1 MMKVLFLCTHNSC
14 RSQMAE
20 GWARH
25 LKKDVME
32 VWSAG
37 TEPGRVNPMA
47 VDVMA
52 ETGVDISSHDS
63 KSVMELIHIPFDIV
77 ITLCGDARDTCPIFP
92 GEDTRI
98 MHRGFED
105 PSRAEGSGE
114 EILGFFRRVRD
125 EIRDFVEGMPGNL
138 GEEIPGVK

>member
-25 LKKDVME
+25 LKKDAME

-47 VDVMA
+47 VEIMA
-52 ETGVDISSHDS
+52 EAGVDISSHDS

-92 GEDTRI
+92 VGETRI

-105 PSRAEGSGE
+105 PSRAEGSAE
-114 EILGFFRRVRD
+114 EIRGFFRRVRD
-125 EIRDFVEGMPGNL
+125 EIRGFVEGMPGNL
-138 GEEIPGVK
+138 REEASAIK